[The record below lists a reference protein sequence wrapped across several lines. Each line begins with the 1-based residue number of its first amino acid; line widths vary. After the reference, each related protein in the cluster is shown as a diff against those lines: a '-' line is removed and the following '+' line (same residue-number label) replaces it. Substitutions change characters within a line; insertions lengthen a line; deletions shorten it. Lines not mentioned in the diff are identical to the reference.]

1 MLPQTYLDFKERFAE
16 IIGKYDE
23 LGGKIHDFGPLDVR
37 SRRLVALAYAIALGT
52 EGGTHAQVRKALK
65 NGVSEEELFHV
76 MLLGLPAL
84 GLARTV
90 AGYSWIQDILKKAK

>member
-1 MLPQTYLDFKERFAE
+1 MLPQTYLDFKERFTE
-16 IIGKYDE
+16 IIEKYDE

-52 EGGTHAQVRKALK
+52 EGGTHAQVRKALE
-65 NGVSEEELFHV
+65 NDISEEELFHV